1 MKKSATLGKP
11 EKLIV
16 NYSIEM
22 TMDSAAISFK
32 LIIDGQYHPFP
43 CRLILFYLRE
53 KILGTEYGSVKTEF
67 V

>member
-1 MKKSATLGKP
+1 MKESATLGKP
-11 EKLIV
+11 NQLIV

-22 TMDSAAISFK
+22 TMDSGAISFK
-32 LIIDGQYHPFP
+32 MVVDGQYHPFP
-43 CRLILFYLRE
+43 CRLIIFCLRE